1 MDEQRVAIITGGA
14 SGIGKALAIQLA
26 NKDIF
31 VIIADINE
39 ACGQELVN
47 NIKNNN
53 KLARFE
59 YLDVTNAESVEELII
74 KIVNEFGRIDYMFN
88 NAGIAMY
95 GEVSDMSL
103 DNWKHIIEIN
113 LLGVIY
119 GTQLAYQFMKKQGF
133 GYIINTAS
141 ATGLGPAP
149 LCAAYATTKHAIV
162 GLTTSLHYEAE
173 EYGVNVSVLCPTFVD
188 TPIFEKSIAIHMDK
202 GQIIKQLKTNKPISA
217 DKFAEIA
224 LKAIH
229 KNKVVICPMPFKK
242 TMDVFFTL
250 FLYLHKKLMRFVCR
264 IGRKAKMT
272 QLKISD
278 YFIFTV
284 K

>member
-39 ACGQELVN
+39 TSGQELVN

-53 KLARFE
+53 QLARFE

-95 GEVSDMSL
+95 GEVFDMSL

-119 GTQLAYQFMKKQGF
+119 GIQLAYQFMKKQGF
-133 GYIINTAS
+133 GHIINTAS
-141 ATGLGPAP
+141 ATS
-149 LCAAYATTKHAIV
+149 K
-162 GLTTSLHYEAE
+162 
-173 EYGVNVSVLCPTFVD
+173 
-188 TPIFEKSIAIHMDK
+188 
-202 GQIIKQLKTNKPISA
+202 
-217 DKFAEIA
+217 
-224 LKAIH
+224 
-229 KNKVVICPMPFKK
+229 
-242 TMDVFFTL
+242 
-250 FLYLHKKLMRFVCR
+250 
-264 IGRKAKMT
+264 
-272 QLKISD
+272 
-278 YFIFTV
+278 
-284 K
+284 

>member
-1 MDEQRVAIITGGA
+1 MDEGIQSGEFYIENVEDSSLLLGSWLGGLCQFIHSFETEKLEVLFNEAITIFYFLFQTNMRSITSELERLFKSLHSSVFIICINNRRFYMDEQRVAIITGGA

-39 ACGQELVN
+39 TSGQELVN

-53 KLARFE
+53 QLARFE

-95 GEVSDMSL
+95 GEVFDMSL

-119 GTQLAYQFMKKQGF
+119 GTQLAYQFMKNKDLV
-133 GYIINTAS
+133 I
-141 ATGLGPAP
+141 
-149 LCAAYATTKHAIV
+149 
-162 GLTTSLHYEAE
+162 SLILRLQQ
-173 EYGVNVSVLCPTFVD
+173 V
-188 TPIFEKSIAIHMDK
+188 
-202 GQIIKQLKTNKPISA
+202 
-217 DKFAEIA
+217 
-224 LKAIH
+224 
-229 KNKVVICPMPFKK
+229 
-242 TMDVFFTL
+242 
-250 FLYLHKKLMRFVCR
+250 
-264 IGRKAKMT
+264 
-272 QLKISD
+272 
-278 YFIFTV
+278 
-284 K
+284 